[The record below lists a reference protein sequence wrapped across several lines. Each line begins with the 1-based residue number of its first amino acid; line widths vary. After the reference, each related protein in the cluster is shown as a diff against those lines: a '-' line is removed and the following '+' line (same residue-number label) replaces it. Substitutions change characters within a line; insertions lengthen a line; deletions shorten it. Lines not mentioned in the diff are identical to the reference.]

1 MTQTPEVW
9 VRHPRY
15 HLFET
20 NSSSTSLAQPS
31 RLPRTAGKD
40 GGRKDAV
47 LLKRFSANP
56 DLEIEKARAE
66 FERAGEIEKTFHK
79 DFDGVDFT
87 IYSRTTTFASLSVRS
102 PRKTG

>member
-1 MTQTPEVW
+1 
-9 VRHPRY
+9 
-15 HLFET
+15 
-20 NSSSTSLAQPS
+20 
-31 RLPRTAGKD
+31 
-40 GGRKDAV
+40 